1 MAVQSKSFC
10 RISTHD
16 EVVLQVFMEYED
28 TDFRVTNDDGDPDDF
43 KVIRWFGTNGA
54 HERTVTIFRANGGVW
69 ATRTFAPFEAF
80 SVNAGGPVRYEFD
93 VPKWSYS

>member
-10 RISTHD
+10 RISAND

-43 KVIRWFGTNGA
+43 RVIRWYGTNGA
-54 HERTVTIFRANGGVW
+54 YERTVTLYRANGNVW
-69 ATRTFAPFEAF
+69 RAQTFAPLEVF
-80 SVNAGGPVRYEFD
+80 SVNAGGQVRYEFD